1 MNNKTQKLLF
11 AIAILTLLSNLF
23 GLCNIFQYSRSVF
36 IVKAICLAVAT
47 VLCVLLIIDVIKNKK
62 AAKQAAHNKSNQ

>member
-1 MNNKTQKLLF
+1 MNNKTKKLLI

-23 GLCNIFQYSRSVF
+23 GLCNIFQYSHSAF
-36 IVKAICLAVAT
+36 ILKAICLAVAT

-62 AAKQAAHNKSNQ
+62 AAKQTKENSDEQ